1 RGVVRPSHVPG
12 AAARAASAG
21 QGEDVPGR
29 RAAPGADASG
39 ASARDGSALVAA
51 AWEALRGVADPE
63 LPAVNVV
70 ELGVVRSVR
79 AVEGASGGT
88 ALEVVITP
96 TFSAC
101 PALHVIE
108 ASVADAVSALGV
120 AVRVVTALSPP
131 WTSDDMTDAAREKLR
146 AFGIAPPARHGGL
159 VEIALEA
166 PVRCPRCDHPDT
178 RLRNAFGST
187 LCREIR
193 TCRACG
199 ETFERFKPL

>member
-1 RGVVRPSHVPG
+1 
-12 AAARAASAG
+12 
-21 QGEDVPGR
+21 
-29 RAAPGADASG
+29 
-39 ASARDGSALVAA
+39 
-51 AWEALRGVADPE
+51 
-63 LPAVNVV
+63 
-70 ELGVVRSVR
+70 
-79 AVEGASGGT
+79 
-88 ALEVVITP
+88 VITP